1 MKRPLVTCDHC
12 HQHWH
17 LDCLDPPLANPPAL
31 NKDGKKAYDWMCP
44 LHVDQG
50 LRKIDIAFLNRRRI
64 HVRKPKK
71 PKVAETA
78 LTRGHRNN
86 GIIEVLDDES
96 DSSDSEWYEHDDGPT
111 VYKLPA
117 HGIKLDFIDKVK
129 EYECPLL
136 LAKLPLTFHST
147 RIQELRDERA
157 YARRQM
163 LNAANKSSLLK
174 QANFAKRPFI
184 EQQLALNLAQLATD
198 NKELDLSEDQVE
210 NLIGVLIVSHGFPA

>member
-1 MKRPLVTCDHC
+1 M
-12 HQHWH
+12 
-17 LDCLDPPLANPPAL
+17 ANPPAL

-44 LHVDQG
+44 LHVDQE
-50 LRKIDIAFLNRRRI
+50 LRKVDVASLNRRRI

-86 GIIEVLDDES
+86 GIIEVLDDDT

-129 EYECPLL
+129 QYVCPSHDVTQ
-136 LAKLPLTFHST
+136 PLTFYST

-163 LNAANKSSLLK
+163 LNAAIKPSLLE
-174 QANFAKRPFI
+174 QANFARRPFI
-184 EQQLALNLAQLATD
+184 EQQLALNLAQLASD

-210 NLIGVLIVSHGFPA
+210 NLIGVLIVSHGFTT